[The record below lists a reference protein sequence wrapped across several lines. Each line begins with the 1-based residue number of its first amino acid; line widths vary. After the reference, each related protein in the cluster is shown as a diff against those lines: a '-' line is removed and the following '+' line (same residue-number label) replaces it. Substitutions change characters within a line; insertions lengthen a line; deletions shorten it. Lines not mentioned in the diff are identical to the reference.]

1 MHILVG
7 NHLMETSSNS
17 PMVNEFINLNFN
29 RFLNSINKTPDI
41 HLTIEDGYGSP
52 FVNYHVKITKENG
65 KLLYQRADYLIETD
79 LDYKNAKIFVHNELA
94 LKHALMNF
102 YSSYI
107 VHHHWGIL
115 IHSSCALENNTAHI
129 FSGHSGAGKSTAA
142 KLSHPRELLSDEAT
156 LVKITDDDIKIFN
169 SPFRSEISTTN
180 ADQTAQLGSIQ
191 ILHQAL
197 VNKRVELGKADAIL
211 HLMDKVFY
219 WVHSPEETKII
230 MKLLMLLVKK
240 VPVYQLHFKKDPTFW
255 ELIS

>member
-1 MHILVG
+1 MHITVG
-7 NHLMETSSNS
+7 NHLMKIRSNS
-17 PMVNEFINLNFN
+17 QMVNEFINLNFSG
-29 RFLNSINKTPDI
+29 FLNNKNKAADI
-41 HLTIEDGYGSP
+41 HLTIEDGYGRP

-65 KLLYQRADYLIETD
+65 KLFFQRADYLIEAD
-79 LDYKNAKIFVHNELA
+79 LDYRNAKIFVHNELA

-107 VHHHWGIL
+107 VHHNWGLL
-115 IHSSCALENNTAHI
+115 IHSSCARENNTAHI

-156 LVKITDDDIKIFN
+156 LVKITDDEIKIFN

-180 ADQTAQLGSIQ
+180 YDQTAQLGSVQ

-211 HLMDKVFY
+211 QLLDKVFY
-219 WVHSPEETKII
+219 WVHSPEETKQI
-230 MKLLMLLVKK
+230 MKLLTLLVEK